1 MRATDPPR
9 LSAELR
15 TRIAKLLGMCGSAHD
30 GEVLNAARKAD
41 ALVREHGTTWADVIG
56 AGAPNVA
63 NTSDPLRGF
72 ASLEVACRF
81 VLTRTP
87 MLTAWE
93 RAFVLRLPGFTRLSA
108 KQLSVLRTLVARAD
122 AGGTP

>member
-41 ALVREHGTTWADVIG
+41 ALVREHGLTWPSIIG
-56 AGAPNVA
+56 IG
-63 NTSDPLRGF
+63 
-72 ASLEVACRF
+72 
-81 VLTRTP
+81 VLNIRRT
-87 MLTAWE
+87 
-93 RAFVLRLPGFTRLSA
+93 
-108 KQLSVLRTLVARAD
+108 ARRR
-122 AGGTP
+122 